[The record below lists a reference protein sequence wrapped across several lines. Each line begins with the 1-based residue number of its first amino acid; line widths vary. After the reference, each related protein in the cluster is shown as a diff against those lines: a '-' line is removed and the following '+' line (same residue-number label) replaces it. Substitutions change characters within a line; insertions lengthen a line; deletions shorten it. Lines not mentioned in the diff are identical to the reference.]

1 MFVLMKSII
10 NVKVTKGSKLPMK
23 AEDDFTLNFD
33 RENIEIGEKITIL
46 IPVSCGGQLKPSRR
60 DD

>member
-1 MFVLMKSII
+1 MKSII